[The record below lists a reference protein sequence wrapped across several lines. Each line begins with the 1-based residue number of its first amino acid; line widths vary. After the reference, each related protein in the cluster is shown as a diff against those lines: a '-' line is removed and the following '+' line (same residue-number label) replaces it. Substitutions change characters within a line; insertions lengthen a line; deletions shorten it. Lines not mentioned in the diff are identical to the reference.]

1 MSNRVCSVLVK
12 LTALSVFLVSAVA
25 DLHMRFVGLTAT
37 DGIVVNVQI
46 YNKIFVNDVY
56 RLALSNVTRYHHNV
70 CIYSP
75 GAGSGLGC
83 ERTAAQGSLE
93 VTDNQ
98 YLNPMNFDGVLI
110 SKSPAINAG
119 TRTQPNGDPIADSYN
134 YDIYG
139 RQRDAQPDIG
149 AVEMP

>member
-1 MSNRVCSVLVK
+1 MQWH
-12 LTALSVFLVSAVA
+12 
-25 DLHMRFVGLTAT
+25 D
-37 DGIVVNVQI
+37 
-46 YNKIFVNDVY
+46 
-56 RLALSNVTRYHHNV
+56 HNI

-83 ERTAAQGSLE
+83 ERTAAEGSLE
-93 VTDNQ
+93 VTENQ

-110 SKSPAINAG
+110 SSSPAINAG
-119 TRTQPNGDPIADSYN
+119 TRTQPSGDPIADYYD